1 MTFLGNWQV
10 NEALS
15 DAPSGQLDHSMR
27 VELDQVLH
35 VGQRI
40 TLCMARCA
48 SNPPGSNALCS
59 IIVRLLRSSYIT
71 RLRLSFNVSFK

>member
-1 MTFLGNWQV
+1 MTATEDWQV

-27 VELDQVLH
+27 VELDQLLH

-48 SNPPGSNALCS
+48 FQSCELERF
-59 IIVRLLRSSYIT
+59 ID
-71 RLRLSFNVSFK
+71 